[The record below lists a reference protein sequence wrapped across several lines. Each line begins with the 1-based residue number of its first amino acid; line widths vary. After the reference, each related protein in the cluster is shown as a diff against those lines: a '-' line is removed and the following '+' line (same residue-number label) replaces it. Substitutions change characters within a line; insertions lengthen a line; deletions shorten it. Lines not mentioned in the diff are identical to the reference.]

1 MIEKQL
7 FVVWVKENK
16 KVQRYYFKA
25 YFMETVLNYIDRLNT
40 QVIFE
45 ANIIQIKRLK
55 RIYRKTD
62 NIREI

>member
-7 FVVWVKENK
+7 FVVWIKENK

-25 YFMETVLNYIDRLNT
+25 YFMETVLEYIDRLNT